1 MVRALLACL
10 CVCLLVVFVP
20 LFAPPSARLHQPAN
34 NTLTPNQR
42 PPNQKRKPKKTGFHA
57 VAANEFGGVLLPCA
71 AGGPPSGDAMGAW
84 VGQSLPNTSNE
95 QRKQLGALFARYA
108 QQGACVFDP
117 APTLEHFDI
126 ARPFWANAGI
136 LFGYIAAL
144 HVLTYLAMIFTA
156 RRERR

>member
-1 MVRALLACL
+1 MVSAACLLVMVVVGFGCGLCALRVRALFFLYQQQAD
-10 CVCLLVVFVP
+10 
-20 LFAPPSARLHQPAN
+20 APPS
-34 NTLTPNQR
+34 
-42 PPNQKRKPKKTGFHA
+42 KPKTQTKKTGFHA